1 MQSNLLTTL
10 KSDSPPEALAS
21 LQATLTS
28 LRKDFSPR
36 PFYYAFSGATRH
48 FGRGPDQI
56 ARQILLLELAKHPR
70 DTYLATLESLLGAAD
85 IREAVVILQ
94 TFPHLP
100 EPEALV
106 PLAREATRSNVVDIF
121 DAIALDNTFP
131 KDHFP
136 EDAWNQLVLKALF
149 IDRPLYR
156 ITGLDHRANPTLAK
170 AISNLAHERWA
181 AGREINPEAW
191 RCCTPFIATGT
202 ISTDLQSLA
211 SRRSIDKQAL
221 ALVLHQAGPDQLPD
235 LRPSVQT
242 DIDDVETE
250 KLTWK
255 SLGES
260 LTRES

>member
-1 MQSNLLTTL
+1 MQSNLLTSL
-10 KSDSPPEALAS
+10 KSESPPDALAS
-21 LQATLTS
+21 LNATLDS
-28 LRKDFSPR
+28 LRENFSPR
-36 PFYYAFSGATRH
+36 PFYYAFSGTTRH

-56 ARQILLLELAKHPR
+56 ARQILLLELAAQPR

-121 DAIALDNTFP
+121 DAIALDNHFP

-156 ITGLDHRANPTLAK
+156 IQGLDDRANPTLAE
-170 AISNLAHERWA
+170 AVSNLAHERWA

-191 RCCTPFIATGT
+191 RCCINHIATGT
-202 ISTDLQSLA
+202 ISTDLQSLTT
-211 SRRSIDKQAL
+211 RRPEDIQAL
-221 ALVLHQAGPDQLPD
+221 ALTLHQAGPDVLPD
-235 LRPSVQT
+235 LQT
-242 DIDDVETE
+242 SIANAIDQIDTE
-250 KLTWK
+250 NLTWK
-255 SLGES
+255 SFGEDINA
-260 LTRES
+260 T